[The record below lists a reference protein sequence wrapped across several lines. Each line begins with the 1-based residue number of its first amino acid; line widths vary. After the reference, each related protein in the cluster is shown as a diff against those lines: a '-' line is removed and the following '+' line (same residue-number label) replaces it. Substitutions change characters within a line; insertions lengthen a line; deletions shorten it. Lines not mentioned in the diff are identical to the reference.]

1 MSRIGKYETTGH
13 TGMLYSADPDW
24 TTRMVSSVPFVR
36 LWSFRW
42 PSVMLC
48 MYLLWFSLNL

>member
-48 MYLLWFSLNL
+48 MYLFWFSLNL